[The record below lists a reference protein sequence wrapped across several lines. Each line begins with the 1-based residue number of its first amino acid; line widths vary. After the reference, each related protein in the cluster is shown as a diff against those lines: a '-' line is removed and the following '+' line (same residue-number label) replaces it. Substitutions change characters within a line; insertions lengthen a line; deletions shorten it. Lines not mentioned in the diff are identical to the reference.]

1 MTKGKFYG
9 RFYKTE
15 INPHNHTTILERA
28 LRLTLEKTPLIS
40 MERTIF
46 RPTKVRR
53 KGKAI
58 ENKLFNDIHLREH
71 QKFPQKPPK
80 MKLPKGLST
89 KNKTNKTN
97 NKKTHSEVYLR
108 PPKTRPPTN
117 TGRKCKNIFS
127 AVSNTE
133 PMLKEIITSKWRS
146 N

>member
-89 KNKTNKTN
+89 KNKQKKKKQTTKKHIQKFTLDHRKLALRQIQEENAKTSPVPLV
-97 NKKTHSEVYLR
+97 TQS
-108 PPKTRPPTN
+108 P
-117 TGRKCKNIFS
+117 C
-127 AVSNTE
+127 
-133 PMLKEIITSKWRS
+133 
-146 N
+146 